1 MTEVFDIEPIIKAH
15 KELAELEPKLKKLL
29 DEIVLALIRNASG
42 LTLWA
47 YYLHEWNKLSD
58 RVVDLLMEVDD
69 LERHSTWQRCNDL
82 SNSFMPL
89 LEREKWIG

>member
-1 MTEVFDIEPIIKAH
+1 MGNIIELGPIIKAH
-15 KELAELEPKLKKLL
+15 KELAELETKLKKLL
-29 DEIVLALIRNASG
+29 DEIVLALMGNASG
-42 LTLWA
+42 LALWA

-82 SNSFMPL
+82 SYSFMPL
-89 LEREKWIG
+89 LEREKWIS

>member
-1 MTEVFDIEPIIKAH
+1 MGDIIELEPIINAH
-15 KELAELEPKLKKLL
+15 KELAELEPRLNKLL
-29 DEIVLALIRNASG
+29 DEIVLALIRKASG
-42 LTLWA
+42 LSLWA

-82 SNSFMPL
+82 SNSFLPL